1 MINFAASN
9 LNLKVMSKDSQEKM
23 PQKGVYTG
31 IIEKDENNNY
41 FCGEYLLDY
50 KIAHSNFNIGDWITI
65 KSVIENPS
73 DISYDKYPKK
83 SKNFDKANHK
93 PENK

>member
-1 MINFAASN
+1 
-9 LNLKVMSKDSQEKM
+9 MSKDSQEKM
-23 PQKGVYTG
+23 LQKGVYTG

-41 FCGEYLLDY
+41 FCGAYLLDY
-50 KIAHSNFNIGDWITI
+50 KMVQANHIVGDLITI

-83 SKNFDKANHK
+83 SKNFHKANQK
-93 PENK
+93 PEDK

>member
-1 MINFAASN
+1 
-9 LNLKVMSKDSQEKM
+9 MSKDSQEKM
-23 PQKGVYTG
+23 LQKGVYTG
-31 IIEKDENNNY
+31 IMEKDENNNY

-50 KIAHSNFNIGDWITI
+50 KIANANHAVGDLITI

-83 SKNFDKANHK
+83 SKNFHKANQK
-93 PENK
+93 PEDK